1 MQVEVKWNVFIFLFH
16 LNFFSLLW
24 ICSMLSSSSLLSR
37 HKCSHQRFF
46 IEKAALKFCSI
57 HRKTPVSEPKLQT
70 WRLASLLKRDSNTGV
85 FLWMLQNFTE
95 HQFWRTSVNRSY
107 CREFYNNSVLIL
119 CLILYVQ
126 YVYIITLSVKVKKLK
141 SAYFDNYK

>member
-1 MQVEVKWNVFIFLFH
+1 MKCFHFLVSFE
-16 LNFFSLLW
+16 FFSLLW

-85 FLWMLQNFTE
+85 FLWILQNFTE
-95 HQFWRTSVNRSY
+95 HLFWRTSVNRSY

-141 SAYFDNYK
+141 SSYFDNYK